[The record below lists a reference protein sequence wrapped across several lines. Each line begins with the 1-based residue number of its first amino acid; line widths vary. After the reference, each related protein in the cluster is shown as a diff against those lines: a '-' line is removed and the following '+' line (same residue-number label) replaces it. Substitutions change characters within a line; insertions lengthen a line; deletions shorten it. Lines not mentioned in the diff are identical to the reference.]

1 MEAVETLLTG
11 VDAATQRAFRE
22 QQRTWRTEDVQYR
35 ECLRDH
41 SMQVLQNR

>member
-22 QQRTWRTEDVQYR
+22 QQRVWRAEDVGYR
-35 ECLRDH
+35 EFLREH
-41 SMQVLQNR
+41 SMQVLQHR